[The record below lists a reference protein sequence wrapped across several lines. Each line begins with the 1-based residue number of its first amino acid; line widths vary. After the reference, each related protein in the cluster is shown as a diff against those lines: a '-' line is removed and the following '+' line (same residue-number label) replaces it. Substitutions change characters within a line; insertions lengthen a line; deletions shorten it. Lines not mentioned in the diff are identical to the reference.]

1 MYWHQYFFGGKYDL
15 IQLHRQIIY
24 QNDAISM
31 RNWLKSSQTV
41 SKVNNKNDIAAL
53 AFWDCFCSSHQP
65 SEIGP
70 TAEINAAAIPLSLS
84 FLDVLHKWGHAKLL
98 DKRLWPKV
106 RFAPNYIFLCRPL
119 SPISFFSKNS
129 YYHHHQEPNLTWRSP
144 SRISKYS
151 SFPTKVIFT

>member
-1 MYWHQYFFGGKYDL
+1 MILFSYTDKLYISKWCDTHEKLIEPIVFL
-15 IQLHRQIIY
+15 IQ
-24 QNDAISM
+24 N
-31 RNWLKSSQTV
+31 LKI
-41 SKVNNKNDIAAL
+41 NNKKDIAAL

-65 SEIGP
+65 NEIGP
-70 TAEINAAAIPLSLS
+70 TAENNAAAIPLTLF